1 MGAFASLKKGAGKPP
16 VMQHLEEIAEEQEE
30 APPPPPVTRPARPA
44 ARPASKVPA
53 VPQNKRPMVPAAET
67 IFSGIESVEVY
78 ERTVYCGPG
87 RYLARIDR
95 VTQGINRKKAFYV
108 AIEMTIVHVFSDGG
122 GQGHRVG
129 DAVTRYIGASDYFLK
144 DVKAF
149 ISKALDVDPS
159 QIDEDDCITVVSDEQ
174 PLAGVVVEWEGVQKP
189 AKKQEPGQPMKFF
202 TNVFF
207 KGRWEPEDVE
217 NLLDAETFARFFGEA
232 EAA

>member
-1 MGAFASLKKGAGKPP
+1 
-16 VMQHLEEIAEEQEE
+16 MQQLEEIVEEQEE
-30 APPPPPVTRPARPA
+30 APPPPPVSRPAAPARTA
-44 ARPASKVPA
+44 ARPAPKVPA
-53 VPQNKRPMVPAAET
+53 VPQNKRPMVAPAAET

-78 ERTVYCGPG
+78 DRTVYCGPG

-108 AIEMTIVHVFSDGG
+108 AIEMTIVHVFSDGA

-144 DVKAF
+144 DIKAF

-159 QIDEDDCITVVSDEQ
+159 QIDEDDCIMVVGEEQ
-174 PLAGVVVEWEGVQKP
+174 PLAGFVVEWEGVQKP

-202 TNVFF
+202 TNIFF
-207 KGRWEPEDVE
+207 KGRWEPEDVA
-217 NLLDAETFARFFGEA
+217 NTLDPETFAHFFGEA